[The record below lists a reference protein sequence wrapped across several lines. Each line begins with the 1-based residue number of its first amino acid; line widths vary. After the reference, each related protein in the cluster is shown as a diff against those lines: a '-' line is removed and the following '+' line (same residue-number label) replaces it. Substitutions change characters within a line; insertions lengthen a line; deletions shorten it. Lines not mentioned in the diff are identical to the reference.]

1 MVRQRK
7 RLLALC
13 LLMLITMM
21 YSLGGK
27 QVSAEEKLIKA
38 DNNGVS
44 TNEYNDSRPF
54 HFVGE
59 VFLLI

>member
-1 MVRQRK
+1 MVRQK
-7 RLLALC
+7 GKLLVLCLLAL
-13 LLMLITMM
+13 ITTMF
-21 YSLGGK
+21 SLGYIS
-27 QVSAEEKLIKA
+27 VSAEEKLIKA